1 MLCVRRSLLAAA
13 VVALG
18 LLSVGLRPAPVLDS
32 QGRAL
37 GVLSTLQIAPL
48 PAGNGVGDL
57 SHELAY
63 ARHHVPALTD
73 LQVVN
78 GTRAFDGNQLPLGL

>member
-1 MLCVRRSLLAAA
+1 M
-13 VVALG
+13 
-18 LLSVGLRPAPVLDS
+18 RPS
-32 QGRAL
+32 
-37 GVLSTLQIAPL
+37 APL

-63 ARHHVPALTD
+63 ARNHVPALTD

>member
-1 MLCVRRSLLAAA
+1 M
-13 VVALG
+13 
-18 LLSVGLRPAPVLDS
+18 
-32 QGRAL
+32 
-37 GVLSTLQIAPL
+37 
-48 PAGNGVGDL
+48 GDL

-63 ARHHVPALTD
+63 ARNHVPALAD